1 MRPAILFSG
10 QRPGRASGFILLRR
24 AFREPDEG
32 QPPSLL
38 PDRQIDLFA
47 QVRVLLE
54 VLFGVLP
61 PLPDLRLAVR
71 VERPPL
77 LHHAHLHPQI
87 QHVPHLRDPLV
98 VHDVELRHL
107 ERRRY
112 LVLHHPPPRPAP
124 HHPPPRHQR
133 RHPIHH
139 RHVHPT
145 APHQRLR
152 YLQRLLPRIRLRDI
166 QLLHP
171 RPAAPRIPRVQRVF
185 HVDVG
190 AHPAQPLRF
199 RYDVLAQRRLP
210 RRLRPIDLRHPPPPP
225 APPPA
230 PPNPPPPSPPDHP

>member
-47 QVRVLLE
+47 HVWILLE

-112 LVLHHPPPRPAP
+112 LVLHHPHPRPAP
-124 HHPPPRHQR
+124 PHLLPHLDAPPPPHVQPHRGIELQRHPPRRRLRVPKHHPD
-133 RHPIHH
+133 
-139 RHVHPT
+139 
-145 APHQRLR
+145 
-152 YLQRLLPRIRLRDI
+152 LLPQLVRKHYHRIRLLDS
-166 QLLHP
+166 P
-171 RPAAPRIPRVQRVF
+171 R
-185 HVDVG
+185 
-190 AHPAQPLRF
+190 
-199 RYDVLAQRRLP
+199 
-210 RRLRPIDLRHPPPPP
+210 
-225 APPPA
+225 
-230 PPNPPPPSPPDHP
+230 